1 MEDQQENKKR
11 KKKMFIA
18 LVSLCSVLALTIVAM
33 GIVWA
38 ATSQTISSNV
48 KVIYTATDVSG
59 SIAAN
64 VYFNSDTG
72 VAMTTDGTSSG
83 ATTVTFNGETQTST
97 GSLSP
102 QGTTT
107 LANADGQ
114 RFVIYE
120 YTITNT
126 STNQMSAALSYTD
139 DTTSP
144 NTADTNIKAYFY
156 ATTTQVSTPKTSVAT
171 LYGAEEANK
180 LASATG
186 SFGTTTIAAN
196 GTSYC
201 YVVIAIDNVAND
213 AEFSGTFSWLLTKA
227 TA

>member
-1 MEDQQENKKR
+1 MEGNNKNKK
-11 KKKMFIA
+11 KLVVA
-18 LVSLCSVLALTIVAM
+18 LVSLCTVLAVTVVTM

-59 SIAAN
+59 SIAAK

-72 VAMTTDGTSSG
+72 VAMTSDGTAAG
-83 ATTVTFNGETQTST
+83 ATTVTFDGETQTTT

-107 LANADGQ
+107 LVNADGQ

-120 YTITNT
+120 YTITND
-126 STNQMSAALSYTD
+126 STNPMSAALSYTD
-139 DTTSP
+139 DSTDP
-144 NTADTNIKAYFY
+144 NKADTNIKAYFY

-180 LASATG
+180 LNSATG
-186 SFGTTTIAAN
+186 SFGSTTIAAN

-201 YVVIAIDNVAND
+201 YVVIAIDNLAND
-213 AEFSGTFSWLLTKA
+213 AEFSGTFSWVLTKA